1 MLLPFPGAAMFVGA
15 NLAVTPFG
23 NPLMDIVIA
32 DLNPPSEAVEMP
44 KALELPAVTVTPIA
58 LLASVN
64 VGTATVTAMF
74 AVRVKPPPVPLMITV
89 ELFADALLAA
99 ENVTVTGAFPLII
112 SAENLTVTPAEA
124 PLALKVTAEPNPPC
138 AVSDTVGVADPPGAN
153 EMLGTLGV
161 SVKFNCG
168 AALQ

>member
-1 MLLPFPGAAMFVGA
+1 MLLPFPGAATFVGA

-23 NPLMDIVIA
+23 NPLIDIVIA

-44 KALELPAVTVTPIA
+44 KALELPAVTVTPVA

-64 VGTATVTAMF
+64 VGTATVNATLA
-74 AVRVKPPPVPLMITV
+74 ARVKPPPLPLMMTV
-89 ELFADALLAA
+89 ELFAVALLAA
-99 ENVTVTGAFPLII
+99 ENVTVTGAVPLIVADD
-112 SAENLTVTPAEA
+112 SLTVTPAGA
-124 PLALKVTAEPNPPC
+124 PLALKVTTKPNPPC
-138 AVSDTVGVADPPGAN
+138 AVIDNVVVADTPGAN

-161 SVKFNCG
+161 SMKFNCV